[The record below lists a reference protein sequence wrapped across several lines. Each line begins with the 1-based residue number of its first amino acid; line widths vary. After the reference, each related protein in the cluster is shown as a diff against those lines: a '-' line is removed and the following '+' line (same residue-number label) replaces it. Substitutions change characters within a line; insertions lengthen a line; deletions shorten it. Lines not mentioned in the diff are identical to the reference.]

1 MRLGYIRISGVD
13 KATDRQLDGIGLD
26 RTFEDTCSG
35 NSTNRPALDRLKD
48 YVQVGDTVVV
58 HEIGRLARNVG
69 DLIGQLRLLN
79 TKGAA
84 VEFRKEALT
93 FAADE
98 TKPANRLMLTV
109 LEAIYQF
116 EREMV
121 LERQREGIAKAQRAG
136 KYRGRQNSINRQA
149 VWACLDKKMSIR
161 RIADYL
167 GISAGSVQKIK
178 KER

>member
-1 MRLGYIRISGVD
+1 MGYIRISGID

-26 RTFEDTCSG
+26 RTFEETCSR
-35 NSTNRPALDRLKD
+35 NSANRPVLDRLKD
-48 YVQVGDTVVV
+48 YAQVGDTVVV
-58 HEIGRLARNVG
+58 HDISQLTRNVG
-69 DLIGQLRLLN
+69 DLIGQLRFFN
-79 TKGAA
+79 AKGAA

-93 FAADE
+93 FTAE
-98 TKPANRLMLTV
+98 EMKPANRLMLSV
-109 LEAIYQF
+109 LAAIYQF

-161 RIADYL
+161 RTADYL
-167 GISAGSVQKIK
+167 GITAGSVQKIK